1 MNSEFLQVKKKVKDR
16 IFGII
21 IFSLFAN
28 FAFGYPKHG
37 GEFSSLYI
45 FSFIFIIISTM
56 TLVFCMRNK
65 IDKHYHIIKA
75 FGFNYMCLNAL
86 VLSLIL
92 PLYFS
97 VDVYDIYMQLSGV
110 ILLLIV
116 LSMFF
121 GVIFIDNEHFN
132 KYFLESNS
140 LKGNVITISDD
151 NCWKSY
157 SIGKS
162 FLVRK
167 VSGFFGFFG
176 KLIIYALMFL
186 GGSVGFIIVDIV
198 SSLGLQVNAHILVV
212 FVVSIPFVVGISFY
226 LPATWKYISRW
237 NKMIKEV
244 EDEYGNYDVINL
256 IDRSQMTVNDLF
268 K

>member
-1 MNSEFLQVKKKVKDR
+1 MNSEYLQVKKLLKGR
-16 IFGII
+16 IIAVV

-28 FAFGYPKHG
+28 FVFGYPYHDEG
-37 GEFSSLYI
+37 FSQLYI
-45 FSFIFIIISTM
+45 FSFVFVGMTTLILIFCIK
-56 TLVFCMRNK
+56 NK
-65 IDKHYHIIKA
+65 SEKHYHELRT
-75 FGFNYMCLNAL
+75 FSFNYICLSFL
-86 VLSLIL
+86 VLFLIL

-97 VDVYDIYMQLSGV
+97 AKVYDIYMQLSGI
-110 ILLLIV
+110 ILLLIF

-121 GVIFIDNEHFN
+121 GLVFINNEHFT
-132 KYFLESNS
+132 KHFLESNS

-162 FLVRK
+162 FLVKK

-186 GGSVGFIIVDIV
+186 GGSVGFIIIDIV

-237 NKMIKEV
+237 NKMIKDV
-244 EDEYGNYDVINL
+244 EGEYGSYDVINL
-256 IDRSQMTVNDLF
+256 IDRSQMTVNDMF